1 MIPTKQPEYTAHWEG
16 FVPRLY
22 ICPAGFP
29 TIGYGHRVGT
39 WSLQD
44 TGSTAS
50 GAPTCGRLLRSMIA
64 GDTGDWLPEPLAR
77 IILQCDLEQCA
88 ARLIRLLGNET
99 WRAMDGES
107 KLGVV
112 GYIEKLPNVIAGR
125 IIPTYTRDEVLAAS
139 PRQIVLL
146 DWCLNTGGGSMPGF
160 LAAVKAA
167 DWQRAHDELIFRKVG
182 EPAESAYYKV
192 RPERAA
198 LNAKVIL
205 TGEWPT

>member
-1 MIPTKQPEYTAHWEG
+1 MIPTKQPDYTANWEG

-50 GAPTCGRLLRSMIA
+50 GTPTCGRLLRSMIA
-64 GDTGDWLPEPLAR
+64 DDTGQWMSEQAALAL
-77 IILQCDLEQCA
+77 LQDDLEQCA
-88 ARLIRLLGNET
+88 ERLIRLMGSD
-99 WRAMDGES
+99 AFS
-107 KLGVV
+107 K
-112 GYIEKLPNVIAGR
+112 
-125 IIPTYTRDEVLAAS
+125 IITHHVEDPEAP
-139 PRQIVLL
+139 PRQVVLL

-167 DWQRAHDELIFRKVG
+167 DWQLAHDELIYVDGKAVSAARKKLIASGVP
-182 EPAESAYYKV
+182 EPHAIYAGIDTKTAYWKV
-192 RPERAA
+192 RPERAD